1 MNENIEKIKDPSV
14 SDFLNIYPPLSTNVN
29 TINDSKKFLIYFGQ
43 LKQKNQKSAE
53 NSKNE
58 IFTSHPHPYPILL
71 EKILKQQKTRNSR
84 TQDMK
89 DAIKLFLLHSDLIQ
103 KLQSYFSNQNTQ
115 KDYYEYD
122 NNDNNENNN
131 LVNLNEHIEKIISR
145 LTDSVILEKYEK
157 NKFIVKYGDIG
168 HNCYFLLSGKI
179 SILKPVHRI
188 K

>member
-71 EKILKQQKTRNSR
+71 EKILKQQKN
-84 TQDMK
+84 K
-89 DAIKLFLLHSDLIQ
+89 K
-103 KLQSYFSNQNTQ
+103 FSNTR
-115 KDYYEYD
+115 YERCNKTFFAPFRFD
-122 NNDNNENNN
+122 S
-131 LVNLNEHIEKIISR
+131 KITVIFFKSKYTKR
-145 LTDSVILEKYEK
+145 LL
-157 NKFIVKYGDIG
+157 
-168 HNCYFLLSGKI
+168 
-179 SILKPVHRI
+179 
-188 K
+188 